1 MQVPLC
7 AHLIIVKKILRCQCE
22 PTRLKL
28 ILLLF
33 YNLLV
38 NMHFF
43 FCFFLF
49 FKKKKEAAKT
59 PKTLEV
65 PDLKL
70 YMQP

>member
-7 AHLIIVKKILRCQCE
+7 AHLIIVEKILRCQCE

-33 YNLLV
+33 FNLLV

-43 FCFFLF
+43 FFFNN
-49 FKKKKEAAKT
+49 KKEAAKT

>member
-7 AHLIIVKKILRCQCE
+7 AHLIIVEKILRCQCE

-33 YNLLV
+33 FNLLV

-43 FCFFLF
+43 FFFLTT
-49 FKKKKEAAKT
+49 KKKL
-59 PKTLEV
+59 PRLQ
-65 PDLKL
+65 KL
-70 YMQP
+70 